1 MSLPSTNWPP
11 DSVHVLIVKTSSLGD
26 IVHTLPAVTEA
37 ARALP
42 QLRFDWVAEEAFTEI
57 PAWHPAVQW
66 VIPVALRRWRRQ
78 PLAARRSGEWR
89 HFCEQ
94 LAAQRYDLVIDG
106 QGLLKSA
113 FIARKVAAP
122 VAGYDWTSA
131 REPLASLFYQRKYA
145 VTKDQ
150 HAVLRLR
157 RLFAGALDYRLSEEA
172 VDCGLTRSA
181 FARPASVG
189 DSPYVVFLHGTT
201 REDKHYPEAY
211 WRELVEQAAERYR
224 VLLPWGN
231 EIERER
237 ALRLAEGVENAAVL
251 PKMNLAEIAGTIAG
265 AEGAV
270 AVDTGLGHLSAALGT
285 PAVSLYGPTSPK
297 LVGAYGANQR
307 YLCAEDFPPGDADVK
322 PAIFSGL
329 TPARVWDE
337 LQAAI
342 QEAR

>member
-1 MSLPSTNWPP
+1 MR
-11 DSVHVLIVKTSSLGD
+11 VLIVKTSSLGD
-26 IVHTLPAVTEA
+26 LVHTLPAVTEA

-42 QLRFDWVAEEAFTEI
+42 QLRFDWVAEEAFAEI
-57 PAWHPAVQW
+57 PAWHPAVER
-66 VIPVALRRWRRQ
+66 VIPVALRRWRKQ
-78 PLAARRSGEWR
+78 PLTARRSGEWQ
-89 HFCEQ
+89 HFREQ
-94 LAAQRYDLVIDG
+94 LAMQQYDLVIDG

-122 VAGYDWTSA
+122 VAGYDWVSA
-131 REPLASLFYQRKYA
+131 RESLASLFYQRKYTVA
-145 VTKDQ
+145 RDQ

-157 RLFAGALDYRLSEEA
+157 RLFAGALGYRLSEEA
-172 VDCGLTRSA
+172 VGCGLARSA
-181 FARPASVG
+181 FARPTSVG

-211 WRELVEQAAERYR
+211 WRALVEQAAERYR

-231 EIERER
+231 KIERER
-237 ALRLAEGVENAAVL
+237 AVRLARGAENAAVL
-251 PKMNLAEIAGTIAG
+251 PKMNLAEIAGTLAG
-265 AEGAV
+265 AVGVV

-307 YLCAEDFPPGDADVK
+307 YLCATDFPAGSEDVE

-329 TPARVWDE
+329 TPAGVWSE